1 MHMKS
6 FLVAVDFSNCSVNAL
21 MHAAQLAYFTNSR
34 LEMIWVNN
42 PLKTRVNVVDYAST
56 GLINEMNI
64 QFKRLADELQAKYI
78 GLKVDYLIREGKVYK
93 EIGLQA
99 EESKSQL
106 IIAGTHGRTGFEML
120 WIGSNVYRIVS
131 TAPCPV
137 LTVRAGV
144 NVSDRFN
151 TIILPIDSTIE
162 TREKVT
168 ITAEIA
174 KTTHAKVIVLKLY
187 STDMIEVKDSVDIYA
202 DQAVDYLREEGVE
215 VEMDEARASN
225 LTDTTIEYA
234 KKVDANLIVI
244 MTEQEK
250 KVTNFLIGNF
260 AQQMMNN
267 SPLPVL
273 SVRPKMP

>member
-1 MHMKS
+1 MKS

>member
-1 MHMKS
+1 MKS

-250 KVTNFLIGNF
+250 KATNFLIGNF